1 MKAAE
6 NGTESEEE
14 SDHEESCHVCGGDGL
29 MILCDS
35 CPLSYHF
42 ECHNPPLRRAPK
54 YRVVFVFISLK
65 SLCFICDA
73 FRDLVSFVQF
83 KKREKHLWKSITF
96 SKINTPL

>member
-1 MKAAE
+1 MKATE
-6 NGTESEEE
+6 NGTESEKE

-54 YRVVFVFISLK
+54 YGVDFLFCFVFLIEFSV
-65 SLCFICDA
+65 FYICDV
-73 FRDLVSFVQF
+73 FHDSLPFTQF
-83 KKREKHLWKSITF
+83 
-96 SKINTPL
+96 